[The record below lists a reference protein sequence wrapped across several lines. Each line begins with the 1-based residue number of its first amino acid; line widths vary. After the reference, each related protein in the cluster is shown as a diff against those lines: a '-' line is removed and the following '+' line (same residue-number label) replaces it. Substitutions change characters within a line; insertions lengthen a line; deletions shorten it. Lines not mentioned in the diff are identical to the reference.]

1 MSIKKYSVKV
11 NGTIYDVEVEEL
23 AEGAA
28 PSFAAAAMPVAA
40 PAPAPVAAAPVV
52 SEPAPAPAA
61 PAAPAEGK
69 PVLAPIN
76 GTILSV
82 AVKVGDSIKRGG
94 LLCMLEAMKM
104 ENEVYAPQDG
114 VVTAV
119 NVSSGSAVDAGDP
132 LFSIQ

>member
-1 MSIKKYSVKV
+1 MKKYSVKV

-23 AEGAA
+23 AEGA
-28 PSFAAAAMPVAA
+28 SSGLSAAASVPAA
-40 PAPAPVAAAPVV
+40 APAPVAAAPVT

-61 PAAPAEGK
+61 PAASAEGK

-114 VVTAV
+114 VITAV
-119 NVSSGSAVDAGDP
+119 NVSKGSTVDAGDP